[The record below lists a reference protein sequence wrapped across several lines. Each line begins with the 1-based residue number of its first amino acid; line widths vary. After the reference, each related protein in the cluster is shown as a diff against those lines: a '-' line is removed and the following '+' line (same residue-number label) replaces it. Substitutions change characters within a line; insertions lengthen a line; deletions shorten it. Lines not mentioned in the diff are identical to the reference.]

1 MGKNQSPRESKRNFK
16 LSAQDQK
23 SGKGPE
29 LLPDNSYRTAATPA
43 PANLGQ
49 LQQQFVLFT
58 C

>member
-16 LSAQDQK
+16 LSAKDQK

-29 LLPDNSYRTAATPA
+29 ILSGNSYRTATTPA
-43 PANLGQ
+43 PTNLGQ